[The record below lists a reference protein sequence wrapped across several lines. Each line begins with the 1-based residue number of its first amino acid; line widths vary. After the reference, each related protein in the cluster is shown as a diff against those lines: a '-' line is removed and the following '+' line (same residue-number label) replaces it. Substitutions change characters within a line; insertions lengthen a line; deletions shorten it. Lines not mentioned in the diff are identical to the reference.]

1 MLTALLWMNKT
12 QICLSFIF
20 VFDDVVL
27 LLIFNSDGYMDH
39 HLIYGFLTGQVKDF
53 RDLPHRLP
61 PALEPKGDKI
71 TSKVDKTRINSADKE
86 RINSIEKDRITITIG
101 EEKSKVSLDEIMLC

>member
-1 MLTALLWMNKT
+1 MY
-12 QICLSFIF
+12 LS
-20 VFDDVVL
+20 
-27 LLIFNSDGYMDH
+27 
-39 HLIYGFLTGQVKDF
+39 GQVKDF

-101 EEKSKVSLDEIMLC
+101 EEKNKASSNEIIFCQRSS

>member
-1 MLTALLWMNKT
+1 M
-12 QICLSFIF
+12 IC
-20 VFDDVVL
+20 V
-27 LLIFNSDGYMDH
+27 
-39 HLIYGFLTGQVKDF
+39 FLTGQVKDF

-101 EEKSKVSLDEIMLC
+101 EEKSKVSSGAIMLCWRGFSDKRYTLRILLEDTQ